1 MREGVGARRDSE
13 EGALI
18 IYDEGRGGDNARD
31 GQARKMASPL
41 EPDFIVVCFFT
52 KPNGFFEPVG
62 VSLS

>member
-1 MREGVGARRDSE
+1 MGARRDSE

-41 EPDFIVVCFFT
+41 ELDFIVVCFLPSQT
-52 KPNGFFEPVG
+52 GFS
-62 VSLS
+62 SLLEFLSHK